1 MVETEE
7 TEEETAGEESNTAVF
22 EHNNISAQQPG
33 ATALDYP
40 EGLAGGRG
48 RVGPK
53 RSRGTN
59 EQDPIIAKFC

>member
-1 MVETEE
+1 MSATTSALIKRLSQTATE
-7 TEEETAGEESNTAVF
+7 
-22 EHNNISAQQPG
+22 
-33 ATALDYP
+33 YP

-59 EQDPIIAKFC
+59 EKKSSNEKSED